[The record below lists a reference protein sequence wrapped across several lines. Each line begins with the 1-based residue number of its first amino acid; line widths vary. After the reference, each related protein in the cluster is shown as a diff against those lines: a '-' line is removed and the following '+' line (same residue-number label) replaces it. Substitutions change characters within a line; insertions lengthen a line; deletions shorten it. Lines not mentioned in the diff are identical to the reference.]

1 LSTAQPGPREVEGG
15 FRSQVIFPC
24 GTILEDDGEVKL
36 YYGAADTV
44 ICLATARLDDLLA
57 LCERC

>member
-1 LSTAQPGPREVEGG
+1 MVFRNDYGTWGVPRFEGTNLG
-15 FRSQVIFPC
+15 LAFS
-24 GTILEDDGEVKL
+24 DDGQVKL

-57 LCERC
+57 LCEPS